1 MRMKATPR
9 QIGLLQSYGI
19 SDPPKK
25 KVSCWRLIKFIKEGN
40 GTRGNTESER
50 ISLFL
55 EAREK
60 WIGKKAEYQPTGK
73 DVIVTSIYPKDLIE
87 VAATR
92 ESLHKFSSNQPP
104 SPFNAGYRYAPPRK
118 GCSSCSLGLLTLKTS

>member
-1 MRMKATPR
+1 MKATPR
-9 QIGLLQSYGI
+9 QILLLQSYGI

-25 KVSCWRLIKFIKEGN
+25 KGNCWRLITFIREGN

-55 EAREK
+55 EAKEK
-60 WIGKKAEYQPTGK
+60 WIGKKAEYTPNGAE
-73 DVIVTSIYPKDLIE
+73 VIVTSICPKDLLD

-92 ESLHKFSSNQPP
+92 RSLRQYGSNQPP
-104 SPFNAGYRYAPPRK
+104 SPFMAGYKYAPPRK
-118 GCSSCSLGLLTLKTS
+118 GCSSCSLGLLSLKTS